1 MKKIFTI
8 LAAALMSAAVFAD
21 GESKVT
27 KVGFHFPT
35 ADQPGDANIEMGG
48 TFAEGKMAMEKI
60 IASGWFVSHDFVNAN
75 EDDTFTI
82 YDKTNPKKVLCKL
95 IPSNGEGEG
104 KWVQAVFKF
113 GNYWK
118 WDEEG
123 YKGTPCMM
131 FEMDIINDANFAWK
145 ENAPIADTLQLQLA
159 INDSTMGEVA
169 VTNLLGSGIVDLGEG
184 KYTVPEDV
192 EVSILAKPKE
202 GYKFTGWKQGNIDEF
217 KDCYYCGTAM
227 NTEDNP
233 LHIYMTK
240 DMAIMATFA
249 EKEEAIDNISQE
261 AKAVKR
267 IVNGQLLI
275 EHDGKLF
282 NAIGAEVK

>member
-8 LAAALMSAAVFAD
+8 LAAVLMSVALFAD

-27 KVGFHFPT
+27 KVGFHFP
-35 ADQPGDANIEMGG
+35 AANQPGDANIEMDG
-48 TFAEGKMAMEKI
+48 TFAEGKMAMDKI
-60 IASGWFVSHDFVNAN
+60 IDTGWFLSNDFVNAK
-75 EDDTFTI
+75 EDDTFKF

-104 KWVQAVFKF
+104 KWVQAIFKF
-113 GNYWK
+113 GNYWADDT
-118 WDEEG
+118 W
-123 YKGTPCMM
+123 KGTPCKLI
-131 FEMDIINDANFAWK
+131 EMDIINDANFAWK
-145 ENAPIADTLQLQLA
+145 ENAPVADTLQLQLA
-159 INDSTMGEVA
+159 INDSTMGTVA

-184 KYTVPEDV
+184 KFSVPEDV
-192 EVSILAKPKE
+192 EVSILATPNE

-249 EKEEAIDNISQE
+249 AEDEAIDNNTID
-261 AKAVKR
+261 AKAIKVIR
-267 IVNGQLLI
+267 DGQLLI
-275 EHDGKLF
+275 ERDGKF
-282 NAIGAEVK
+282 YNAVGVEVK